1 MLYISN
7 FKVKEGKFNEF
18 QAWVKTNGKSLSK
31 LAEKAGWKYLGT
43 FYYVLGTGGSAHGCF
58 LHEFSKYGDIDKS
71 RELFGD
77 ATDQKLSK
85 ELMGL
90 LANDPMHD
98 QILRPIG
105 EAQLY
110 KFM

>member
-1 MLYISN
+1 MLYIGN
-7 FKVKEGKFNEF
+7 FRVKEGKYNEF
-18 QAWVKTNGKSLSK
+18 QAWIKANEKTFAK

-43 FYYVLGTGGSAHGCF
+43 YYYVLGTGGPAHGCF
-58 LHEFSKYGDIDKS
+58 LHEFTKYADIDKS
-71 RELFGD
+71 RDLFGD

-85 ELMGL
+85 EMMDFLE
-90 LANDPMHD
+90 NEPMHD
-98 QILRPIG
+98 QILRQMG